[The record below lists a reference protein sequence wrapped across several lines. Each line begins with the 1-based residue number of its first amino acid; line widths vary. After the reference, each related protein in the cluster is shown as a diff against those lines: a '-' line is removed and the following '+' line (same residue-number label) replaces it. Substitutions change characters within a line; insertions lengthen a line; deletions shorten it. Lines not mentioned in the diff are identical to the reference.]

1 MQQQC
6 LPLRGH
12 RDDSSADEHS
22 NRGTFLALLEFS
34 MRSGNTV
41 LANHLKEASRNAL
54 VTSKTTQNQLIEC
67 IGEHIRSSEK
77 LSGMQFYV
85 MKLLIFQVK
94 SSCQWFYVL

>member
-1 MQQQC
+1 MADAILLCSRQC

-12 RDDSSADEHS
+12 RDD
-22 NRGTFLALLEFS
+22 R
-34 MRSGNTV
+34 RSGNTV
-41 LANHLKEASRNAL
+41 LSNHLKEASRNAL

-85 MKLLIFQVK
+85 MKLLMFQVK